1 MRKHRV
7 DYLIA
12 IFAIVLM
19 VLGLLVIFSVGPRVA
34 QFENSQSGSNFSET
48 YFFTHHALTVVLSI
62 VAILIGYFLPY
73 KKLEK
78 VSFKILGVG
87 FALCALVWM
96 LGKMGATGIVTCDE
110 GACRSFHLPGLGIG
124 MQPVEIVKVGVLF
137 YVAWLIRTRRGE
149 GEIDSRNFWV
159 PIATIIGLTA
169 LLVAVGLKDF
179 GSTVVIFFMVLL
191 MVFCGGANLKSIG
204 IGLGI
209 IGVLA
214 LLLIVSSPHR
224 RARLESFGGD
234 SSYHVENSLI
244 SLGTGGF
251 LGVGM
256 GNSIQSTGYLPEA
269 LSDSIFSIIGEVMG
283 FVGTI
288 GVLLLF
294 FGILVKMV
302 SVSRHTEQQEKALFV
317 LGVVGWI
324 LAHVIIN
331 IGGMIGII
339 PVKGITLP
347 FLSYGG
353 TSMLF
358 VAFVLGEVLQIS
370 SWTKRE
376 IVDENSSSRRGQ
388 WRSRNAGNRRF

>member
-34 QFENSQSGSNFSET
+34 QFENSQSGSNFSES
-48 YFFTHHALTVVLSI
+48 YFFVHHAFAVVLAVI
-62 VAILIGYFLPY
+62 AMVIGYFLPY
-73 KKLEK
+73 AKLEK
-78 VSFKILGVG
+78 ISFKILGIG
-87 FALCALVWM
+87 FALCALVWV
-96 LGKMGATGIVTCDE
+96 LGKIGASGIVTCDE
-110 GACRSFHLPGLGIG
+110 GACRSFHIPGLGVG

-137 YVAWLIRTRRGE
+137 YVAWLVKARRAE
-149 GEIDSRNFWV
+149 GELDTRNFWIPV
-159 PIATIIGLTA
+159 ATIVGLTA

-179 GSTVVIFFMVLL
+179 GSTVVIFFMVAL
-191 MVFCGGANLKSIG
+191 MIFCGGASLKSMG
-204 IGLGI
+204 IALAG

-214 LLLIVSSPHR
+214 LLLIVFSPHR
-224 RARLESFGGD
+224 VARLASFGD
-234 SSYHVENSLI
+234 SYHVENSLI

-294 FGILVKMV
+294 LGMLIKMM
-302 SVSRHTEQQEKALFV
+302 SVSRHTEQADRALFV
-317 LGVVGWI
+317 IGVIAWI
-324 LAHVIIN
+324 FAHVIIN
-331 IGGMIGII
+331 VGGMIGII

-358 VAFVLGEVLQIS
+358 VAFVLGIVLQIS

-388 WRSRNAGNRRF
+388 WRPRNASRSRR

>member
-34 QFENSQSGSNFSET
+34 QFENSQSGSNFSES
-48 YFFTHHALTVVLSI
+48 YFFVHHAATVILSI
-62 VAILIGYFLPY
+62 GAIVLGYFLPY

-78 VSFKILGVG
+78 ISFKILAGG
-87 FALCALVWM
+87 FALCALVWV
-96 LGKMGATGIVTCDE
+96 LGKLGASGIVTCDE
-110 GACRSFHLPGLGIG
+110 GACRSFHIPGLGVG
-124 MQPVEIVKVGVLF
+124 LQPVEIVKVGVLF
-137 YVAWLIRTRRGE
+137 YVAWLIRARKAE
-149 GEIDSRNFWV
+149 GELDTRNFWI

-169 LLVAVGLKDF
+169 ILVAMGLKDF
-179 GSTVVIFFMVLL
+179 GSTVVIFFMVAL
-191 MVFCGGANLKSIG
+191 MVFCGGANLKS
-204 IGLGI
+204 LGI
-209 IGVLA
+209 AMGVIGVLA
-214 LLLIVSSPHR
+214 LLLIVLSPHR
-224 RARLESFGGD
+224 VARLASFGD
-234 SSYHVENSLI
+234 SYHVENSLI

-294 FGILVKMV
+294 LGMLVKMV
-302 SVSRHTEQQEKALFV
+302 SVSRHTEQAERALFV
-317 LGVVGWI
+317 IGVVGWI
-324 LAHVIIN
+324 FAHVIIN

-358 VAFVLGEVLQIS
+358 VAFALGIVLQIS

-376 IVDENSSSRRGQ
+376 VVDENSSSRRGQ
-388 WRSRNAGNRRF
+388 WRPRNASRSRR

>member
-34 QFENSQSGSNFSET
+34 QFENSQSGSNFSES
-48 YFFTHHALTVVLSI
+48 YFFVHHAATVVLSI
-62 VAILIGYFLPY
+62 GAIVLGYFLPY

-78 VSFKILGVG
+78 ISFKILAAG
-87 FALCALVWM
+87 FALCALVWV
-96 LGKMGATGIVTCDE
+96 LGKLGASGIVTCDE
-110 GACRSFHLPGLGIG
+110 GACRSFHIPGLGVG
-124 MQPVEIVKVGVLF
+124 LQPVEIVKVGVLF
-137 YVAWLIRTRRGE
+137 YVAWLIRARKAE
-149 GEIDSRNFWV
+149 GELDTRNFWI

-169 LLVAVGLKDF
+169 ILVAMGLKDF
-179 GSTVVIFFMVLL
+179 GSTVVIFFMVAL
-191 MVFCGGANLKSIG
+191 MVFCGGANLKS
-204 IGLGI
+204 LGI
-209 IGVLA
+209 AMGVIGVLA
-214 LLLIVSSPHR
+214 LLLIVLSPHR
-224 RARLESFGGD
+224 IARLASFGD
-234 SSYHVENSLI
+234 SYHVENSLI

-294 FGILVKMV
+294 LGMLVKMV
-302 SVSRHTEQQEKALFV
+302 SVSRHTEQAERALFV
-317 LGVVGWI
+317 IGVMGWI
-324 LAHVIIN
+324 FAHVIIN

-358 VAFVLGEVLQIS
+358 VAFALGIVLQIS

-376 IVDENSSSRRGQ
+376 VVDENSSSRRGQ
-388 WRSRNAGNRRF
+388 WRARNASRSRR

>member
-34 QFENSQSGSNFSET
+34 QFENSQSGSNFSES
-48 YFFTHHALTVVLSI
+48 YFFVHHAATVILSI
-62 VAILIGYFLPY
+62 GAIVLGYFLPY

-78 VSFKILGVG
+78 ISFKILAVG
-87 FALCALVWM
+87 FALCALVWV
-96 LGKMGATGIVTCDE
+96 LGKLGASGIVTCDE
-110 GACRSFHLPGLGIG
+110 GACRSFHIPGLGVG
-124 MQPVEIVKVGVLF
+124 LQPVEIVKVGVLF
-137 YVAWLIRTRRGE
+137 YVAWLIRARKAE
-149 GEIDSRNFWV
+149 GELDTRNFWI

-169 LLVAVGLKDF
+169 ILVAMGLKDF
-179 GSTVVIFFMVLL
+179 GSTVVIFFMVAL
-191 MVFCGGANLKSIG
+191 MIFCGGANLKS
-204 IGLGI
+204 LGI
-209 IGVLA
+209 AMGVIGVLA
-214 LLLIVSSPHR
+214 LLLIVLSPHR
-224 RARLESFGGD
+224 VARLASFGD
-234 SSYHVENSLI
+234 SYHVENSLI

-294 FGILVKMV
+294 LGMLVKMV
-302 SVSRHTEQQEKALFV
+302 SVSRHTEQAERALFV
-317 LGVVGWI
+317 IGVVGWI
-324 LAHVIIN
+324 FAHVIIN

-358 VAFVLGEVLQIS
+358 VAFALGIVLQVS

-376 IVDENSSSRRGQ
+376 VVDENSSSRRGQ
-388 WRSRNAGNRRF
+388 WRPRNASRSRR